1 MMKDVNI
8 RTAEPEEFPEVRA
21 FYWDVIVAVGDDSDS
36 VGWKKDIYPSTDF
49 LKDSID
55 RG

>member
-1 MMKDVNI
+1 MKDVNI

-55 RG
+55 RR